1 MKYLALI
8 YSDDSVWETFSEE
21 QRSQAY
27 AQYVAFGEEARKAGV
42 FLGGDELAPTR
53 SATTVRVRDGQQ
65 LVTDGPYAE
74 VKEALGGY
82 YLLDCGSMD
91 EAVEWAAKIPGARH
105 GAVEVRQVHVQDED
119 ESIEGVLDREEV
131 AS

>member
-8 YSDDSVWETFSEE
+8 FSDSSVWQTFSEE
-21 QRSQAY
+21 ERTQAY
-27 AQYVAFGEEARKAGV
+27 AEYTSFGEEARKAGV
-42 FLGGDELAPTR
+42 IVGGDELAPTR

-74 VKEALGGY
+74 TKEGLGGY
-82 YLLDCGSMD
+82 YVLDCESMD
-91 EAVEWAAKIPGARH
+91 QAIDWAARIPGARY
-105 GAVEVRQVHVQDED
+105 GAVEVRQVHVEEED
-119 ESIEGVLDREEV
+119 GTTESVVEREEV